1 MNFETFFIR
10 VELNKIILS
19 LGLVPLDCNSPFD
32 EVAISRTS
40 IVSPNYPQDYD
51 NNMDCQI
58 TVSFALGR
66 KVLIYFETFNFGYSY
81 SSTCYSDYLEVRD
94 GNSSSSDLLGSRLC
108 GTSIPEKKVSTGNSV
123 TIAIHTNYY
132 GAYSGFR
139 LKVLE
144 VGKYYR
150 CNV

>member
-1 MNFETFFIR
+1 MKR
-10 VELNKIILS
+10 VEHNKINLS
-19 LGLVPLDCNSPFD
+19 LGYKPLDCNSPFD

-40 IVSPNYPQDYD
+40 IVSPNYPLDYD
-51 NNMDCQI
+51 SNLDCQI

-66 KVLIYFETFNFGYSY
+66 KVLIHFETFNLGYSY
-81 SSTCYSDYLEVRD
+81 SCTSYSDYLEVRD
-94 GNSSSSDLLGSRLC
+94 GNSSSSDLIGSRLC
-108 GTSIPEKKVSTGNSV
+108 GTDIPEKKVSTGNSV
-123 TIAIHTNYY
+123 TLAIHTNNY